1 MMNFFQSPKMMR
13 MPSSNYQTKL
23 ETDLTNVLLDMGKL
37 QNNNS
42 IIGCMNCLKNLD
54 DLLQQI
60 QTIPIYQQ
68 QYLMDI
74 HKYIDGEKI
83 SIIGYCLLEALTKSS
98 DSFFYHSLILR
109 ILQKVPTFELTDK
122 DLKIITQVYC
132 TYQKDPKKYQQQI
145 SNLNKILLAI
155 DITSLDVPAFVK
167 TMNPFSRLS
176 FAFNKSYCIDK
187 ASATDTNGEIRHG
200 AVSAND
206 LLSYKIY
213 EFKMVYDKEKNET
226 ISSQMTSS
234 QYDDIYRN
242 KIAERLANSN
252 IGQLSPSERLLMMIL
267 LQLRTQQDLTFALN
281 ELGPILGQQIKT
293 DTYFITNLKGAILN
307 QKQGGKRQRRH
318 SKRRTK
324 RRTKKSRFAKKS
336 RRYRSA

>member
-42 IIGCMNCLKNLD
+42 IIGCLNCLKNLD
-54 DLLQQI
+54 DVLQKI

-109 ILQKVPTFELTDK
+109 ILQKVPSFALSSK

-145 SNLNKILLAI
+145 INLNKILSAI

-167 TMNPFSRLS
+167 TANPFSSLS
-176 FAFNKSYCIDK
+176 FTFNKSYCIDK
-187 ASATDTNGEIRHG
+187 ASTADANGELRHG

-206 LLSYKIY
+206 LIGYKIY
-213 EFKMVYDKEKNET
+213 EFKMAYDKEKNES

-252 IGQLSPSERLLMMIL
+252 VGELSPSERLLMTL
-267 LQLRTQQDLTFALN
+267 LKQLKNQEEVTFALN

-293 DTYFITNLKGAILN
+293 DAYFITNLKGSI
-307 QKQGGKRQRRH
+307 KKGGKRRR
-318 SKRRTK
+318 RLTK
-324 RRTKKSRFAKKS
+324 RRAKKSRSRFAKKS